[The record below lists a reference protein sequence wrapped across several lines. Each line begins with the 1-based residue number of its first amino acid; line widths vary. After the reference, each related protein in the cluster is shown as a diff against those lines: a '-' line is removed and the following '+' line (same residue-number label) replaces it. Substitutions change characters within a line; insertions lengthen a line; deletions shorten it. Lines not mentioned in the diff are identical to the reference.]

1 MISICCQASH
11 SIEMASFFSSSLNS
25 GSPVKREELWV
36 WIDKIKTVS
45 IMTIYSKYSPRR
57 FTMLIIQD
65 YIPVTKAKA
74 SFLDII
80 RKIEG
85 SEDAIAIT
93 KNGVPEAILLS
104 MKKFE
109 GLLETLEILSD
120 EKAMKSIRKSIKEA
134 QQGKWLDHDEVFG
147 E

>member
-1 MISICCQASH
+1 
-11 SIEMASFFSSSLNS
+11 
-25 GSPVKREELWV
+25 
-36 WIDKIKTVS
+36 
-45 IMTIYSKYSPRR
+45 
-57 FTMLIIQD
+57 MLIIQD
-65 YIPVTKAKA
+65 YIPVTKAKS

-93 KNGVPEAILLS
+93 KNGVPEAVLLS

-109 GLLETLEILSD
+109 GLLETLDILSD
-120 EKAMKSIRKSIKEA
+120 EKAMKSIKKSIKDA
-134 QQGKWLDHDEVFG
+134 QQGKWLDYDEVFG